1 MPSISSERTSV
12 KRRAWAVSWRAY
24 ASAPTPVAW

>member
-1 MPSISSERTSV
+1 MPSISSERTGAY
-12 KRRAWAVSWRAY
+12 RRAWAASWRAY

>member
-1 MPSISSERTSV
+1 MPSTSSDRTTV
-12 KRRAWAVSWRAY
+12 NRRASAASFRAY

>member
-12 KRRAWAVSWRAY
+12 KRRAWAASLRAY

>member
-1 MPSISSERTSV
+1 MPAISSERTTV
-12 KRRAWAVSWRAY
+12 NRRACAASFRAY

>member
-1 MPSISSERTSV
+1 MPSISSERTSAN
-12 KRRAWAVSWRAY
+12 RRASAASLRAY